1 MTDNEEIHG
10 DIYAW
15 TALIIVPIKALLNPV
30 LFTLLT
36 IVQPQ
41 VSHNMGRNKVYHA
54 HMRIQRGEG
63 VWGPENLQN
72 IGFLRKTDPDPLKNH
87 NAAKPVFNNV
97 SSLACQRNAI

>member
-41 VSHNMGRNKVYHA
+41 VSHNIGAKQSISCTYADPEGGR
-54 HMRIQRGEG
+54 GSG
-63 VWGPENLQN
+63 V
-72 IGFLRKTDPDPLKNH
+72 LKNY
-87 NAAKPVFNNV
+87 K
-97 SSLACQRNAI
+97 I

>member
-15 TALIIVPIKALLNPV
+15 TALIIVPIKALLNPL

-41 VSHNMGRNKVYHA
+41 VRC
-54 HMRIQRGEG
+54 
-63 VWGPENLQN
+63 N
-72 IGFLRKTDPDPLKNH
+72 IGVKQ
-87 NAAKPVFNNV
+87 
-97 SSLACQRNAI
+97 SLFIQ